1 MESPFPGM
9 DPYLEAPNLW
19 PDVHN
24 SLIFAIREQLQPR
37 LSPRYIAVTTPY
49 VVFESLEIVP
59 TRTVIPA
66 VGVMERTGGGG
77 IATLTAVEAPPLEG
91 LLPLDVPTRYSRI
104 EIRTVAGETLVT
116 AIELL
121 SPANKRPGAEGAE
134 AYERKRR
141 DLFRSDAHLLEID
154 LLRGGKRPD
163 AGRVLPD
170 EPYFAFLSRAQYRPR
185 IFIWP
190 MTLRARLPV
199 VAVPLLPPDP
209 DLPLDLTAA
218 LKRIY
223 ATARYDLRIDYR
235 QSPPPPELSAEDAA
249 WVAEIT
255 VPAPQLPIAPS
266 PQG

>member
-9 DPYLEAPNLW
+9 DPYLEAPGLW
-19 PDVHN
+19 PDVHHR
-24 SLIFAIREQLQPR
+24 LISTMAEQLQP
-37 LSPRYIAVTTPY
+37 LLASRYTAVIVPY
-49 VVFESLEIVP
+49 VTLETLDIAISRLVVP
-59 TRTVIPA
+59 DVAVI
-66 VGVMERTGGGG
+66 GREDSGGGG
-77 IATLTAVEAPPLEG
+77 TATLTVAIAAPPLVGHVALEI
-91 LLPLDVPTRYSRI
+91 PTRYSRI

-121 SPANKRPGAEGAE
+121 PPANKRPGTEGVD

-141 DLFRSDAHLLEID
+141 ELFRSDAHLLEID

-163 AGRVLPD
+163 AGIDLPD
-170 EPYFAFLSRAQYRPR
+170 EPYFVFLSRAQYRPR

-190 MTLRARLPV
+190 MSLRAALPV

-223 ATARYDLRIDYR
+223 AIARYDLRIDYR
-235 QSPPPPELSAEDAA
+235 QAPPQPELSAKDAA
-249 WVAEIT
+249 WMAEIT
-255 VPAPQLPIAPS
+255 TPPS
-266 PQG
+266 QPPTA